1 MSRPD
6 LKTIQNSALW
16 AAYGDALGF
25 ITELADARWVKKRA
39 GVSEVVKTVPWR
51 RRIGGRFGPTVELP
65 SGCYSDDTQLRLSTG
80 RSVLASGQFDVEVF
94 AKIELPVWTS
104 YSLGAGRSSKVAATQ
119 LARRDVNWFSNFFEQ
134 KDVQYINGGGNGAAM
149 RIQPH
154 VWASHNL
161 QDPNSYIPDVIRN
174 AVCTHGHPRG
184 ILGAVFHAMCVAYAC
199 LKRQI
204 PGPDYWQKSVDFFS
218 LIPDIIKQDADLCAF
233 WATTWEGETGTSI
246 EKAFE
251 IVKWECMKDLEIS
264 TTLNLEPTKH
274 SYEQLVKRLG
284 GLSPASRGSG
294 IKTAV
299 IASILSWMYTE
310 EDPNSALTA
319 SANLLSSDTD
329 TIATMAGAIL
339 GCTANEPPTND
350 LQDRPYILSEAA
362 RLYDIGQ
369 GNTEDSFNYPDILGW
384 KPPRSQLDS
393 IGSTETG
400 VVLSGLAIT
409 EPVGNSY
416 TGQEKD
422 NYFWQWMKLDFG
434 QTILVKQRKKLAK
447 TPANN
452 IPVQQAPSLSSRTDI
467 DAALKHS
474 PKSELDMFSKNH
486 YEDVKRTRVTE
497 REKTIEQLTKEAI
510 ASGFDAT
517 TIGKHL
523 IELSMREK
531 AIELSI
537 AYASILSK
545 AISTRVKS
553 RRQ

>member
-39 GVSEVVKTVPWR
+39 GVSEVVKTVPWK

-80 RSVLASGQFDVEVF
+80 RSVLATGQFDVEVF

-119 LARRDVNWFSNFFEQ
+119 LARRDANWFSNFFEQ

-199 LKRQI
+199 LKSQI

-218 LIPDIIKQDADLCAF
+218 LVPDIIKQDADLCAF
-233 WATTWEGETGTSI
+233 WATTWEGKTGTSI

-251 IVKWECMKDLEIS
+251 LVKWECMKDLEIS
-264 TTLNLEPTKH
+264 TNYSLEPTKH
-274 SYEQLVKRLG
+274 SYRQLVKTLG
-284 GLSPASRGSG
+284 GLSPESRGSG

-299 IASILSWMYTE
+299 IASILSWMYNE
-310 EDPNSALTA
+310 EDPNAALAA

-329 TIATMAGAIL
+329 TIATMAGAII
-339 GCTANEPPTND
+339 GCTADKPPTYD
-350 LQDRPYILSEAA
+350 IQDRMYILSEAT
-362 RLYDIGQ
+362 RLYNIGQ
-369 GNTEDSFNYPDILGW
+369 GNTEDSFSYPDILGW

-400 VVLSGLAIT
+400 VALSGLGIT
-409 EPVGNSY
+409 EPFGNSY

-422 NYFWQWMKLDFG
+422 NFFWQWMKLDFG
-434 QTILVKQRKKLAK
+434 QTILVKQRKKLTKIPAYNFPAK
-447 TPANN
+447 
-452 IPVQQAPSLSSRTDI
+452 QGLSLTLGTDI
-467 DAALKHS
+467 DKTLKHS
-474 PKSELDMFSKNH
+474 PNSELDMFSKNGFKGA
-486 YEDVKRTRVTE
+486 ERTHIIE
-497 REKTIEQLTKEAI
+497 SEKGIEQLTKEAI

-517 TIGKHL
+517 TIGEHL
-523 IELSMREK
+523 IELSMRDR

-537 AYASILSK
+537 AYASIISK